1 MELKMALVTASSA
14 ILCQS
19 SLFGDLKRWQP
30 LLFTLSRTTT
40 STTGLYAP
48 TLGGNSATTPPGK
61 PPNGSRRRSR
71 KSARPNSSSTSRTEK
86 RTERVLQ
93 KAGPPDCF
101 GDDPAESGDALLH
114 LHAVD
119 MLAGPRQQS
128 RQGHD
133 TGLARNLPSVVHEH
147 QRRYALDGEPP
158 QQFLY
163 GVAVDLDQPQIGFE
177 LGCRLFEDRRHRPA
191 GTAPDSPEVNQ

>member
-1 MELKMALVTASSA
+1 LPLKLTLVTGPSP
-14 ILCQS
+14 ILCKS
-19 SLFGDLKRWQP
+19 SRFAELKRWQP

-40 STTGLYAP
+40 STTGSYAP
-48 TLGGNSATTPPGK
+48 TLGRNPATTPPEK

-71 KSARPNSSSTSRTEK
+71 KSARPNSSSTSRAEK
-86 RTERVLQ
+86 RAERVLQ
-93 KAGPPDCF
+93 KAGPPDCS
-101 GDDPAESGDALLH
+101 GDAPAESGEALLH

-119 MLAGPRQQS
+119 MLAGPCQQL

-133 TGLARNLPSVVHEH
+133 PRLARNLPAMVHEH
-147 QRRYALDGEPP
+147 QRRYALDGEPT

-177 LGCRLFEDRRHRPA
+177 LGCRLFEDRR
-191 GTAPDSPEVNQ
+191 Q

>member
-1 MELKMALVTASSA
+1 MALKLTLVTAPSP

-19 SLFGDLKRWQP
+19 SRFAELKRWQP

-48 TLGGNSATTPPGK
+48 TLGRNSATTPPEK

-86 RTERVLQ
+86 RAEQ
-93 KAGPPDCF
+93 KAGPPDCS

-119 MLAGPRQQS
+119 MLAGPCQQL

-133 TGLARNLPSVVHEH
+133 TGLARNLPAVVHEH
-147 QRRYALDGEPP
+147 
-158 QQFLY
+158 
-163 GVAVDLDQPQIGFE
+163 
-177 LGCRLFEDRRHRPA
+177 
-191 GTAPDSPEVNQ
+191 